1 MQWNLNF
8 YQYSSIPKAAIE
20 NLNQFK
26 KNLNIA
32 GGGNIFEVGRGT
44 GLKRN
49 IHRPFYLLTPTRAFL
64 TNHGSRRKTGLR
76 GRCWDPT
83 GLHASNSPRSM
94 QG

>member
-8 YQYSSIPKAAIE
+8 YQYSSIPKAVIE
-20 NLNQFK
+20 NLNQLK
-26 KNLNIA
+26 KKPQQQ
-32 GGGNIFEVGRGT
+32 GGGGK

-83 GLHASNSPRSM
+83 GLHASNSPKLM